1 MTESDN
7 SFTVSHNYTH
17 TQTNQWKR
25 VKKQYQFIRT
35 KDFLLLVPMNKKSYT
50 IFLRYIFS
58 GMIFDSWEKRKAYI
72 SSLVLF

>member
-35 KDFLLLVPMNKKSYT
+35 KDFLLLVPMNNKSYT
-50 IFLRYIFS
+50 IF
-58 GMIFDSWEKRKAYI
+58 
-72 SSLVLF
+72 